1 MIQFDEHIFQKGW
14 FNHQLVLQAG
24 KKSHS
29 SPSFA
34 KFHASIE
41 SRKIFNDVFR
51 VFQWSDATSL
61 DDPFVVFISVGSLE
75 SQALSL

>member
-24 KKSHS
+24 KQIIARPALPS
-29 SPSFA
+29 SMHQLSQERY
-34 KFHASIE
+34 SM
-41 SRKIFNDVFR
+41 DVFC

-61 DDPFVVFISVGSLE
+61 EDPFVVLISVGSLE
-75 SQALSL
+75 SQVLSL